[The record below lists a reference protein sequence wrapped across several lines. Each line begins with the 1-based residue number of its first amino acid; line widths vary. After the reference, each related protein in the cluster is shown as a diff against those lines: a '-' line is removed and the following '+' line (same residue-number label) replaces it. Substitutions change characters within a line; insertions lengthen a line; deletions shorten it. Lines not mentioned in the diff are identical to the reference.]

1 MGGLVCDGGGPG
13 LFRSV
18 GKSWKFPWPMGGARG
33 LARGVGAGRSF
44 RIHCRAPPALVHPA
58 KATPF
63 PGKARGTTATATAF
77 SAQNRSDV
85 HGPRGTRSADKPYAA
100 PPPLPEPKSTTPTHS
115 NAHKNTALH
124 SPPTPR
130 GQGSAEDAAGM
141 CRRHSMGA
149 SQGSVWLNSQKIPR
163 PTPCRGSGPAPS
175 PWAPPTPM
183 PRRRCPLAREPAT
196 PRLSKPLRTSRRP
209 APPYRAKGREVPKGA
224 ARMCRR

>member
-1 MGGLVCDGGGPG
+1 MRWGRSGAFPVGRQVLEISLADGRDSGFGPG
-13 LFRSV
+13 RRSGV
-18 GKSWKFPWPMGGARG
+18 ILPYPLLRSARLGPSRHSDPFSRKSTGNHCNGHSFLRPKPKRRPW
-33 LARGVGAGRSF
+33 
-44 RIHCRAPPALVHPA
+44 
-58 KATPF
+58 T
-63 PGKARGTTATATAF
+63 PGKAIGRKDPCGT
-77 SAQNRSDV
+77 SNPQ
-85 HGPRGTRSADKPYAA
+85 
-100 PPPLPEPKSTTPTHS
+100 EPKSTTPTHS
-115 NAHKNTALH
+115 NAHKNTALR

-196 PRLSKPLRTSRRP
+196 PRLPKPLRTSRRP
-209 APPYRAKGREVPKGA
+209 APPYRAKGREAPKGA